1 MSEIEKIRTSIAAA
15 RERLDALTEAAE
27 LAIDRGGRAPS
38 PLQITDARRM
48 LAFFQRQLELAEGA
62 PHALPQPLTRRF
74 GS

>member
-15 RERLDALTEAAE
+15 QDRLDALTEAAE

-48 LAFFQRQLELAEGA
+48 LAFFQRQLELAGA
-62 PHALPQPLTRRF
+62 TT
-74 GS
+74 GSTVSSSIRSSR